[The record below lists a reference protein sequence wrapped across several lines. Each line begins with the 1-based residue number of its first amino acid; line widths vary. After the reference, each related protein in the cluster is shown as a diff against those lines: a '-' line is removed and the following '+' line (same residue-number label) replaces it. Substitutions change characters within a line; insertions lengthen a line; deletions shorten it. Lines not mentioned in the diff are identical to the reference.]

1 MPRFEIN
8 ITTGEIVELPDAPLP
23 TKTNAEK
30 IAEEV
35 SILNTNLQI
44 NLKELSNQY
53 VKALLANG
61 TSEAA
66 NVSVIRSQQAAIK
79 AQYAIDYAAI
89 IAKYPS

>member
-8 ITTGEIVELPDAPLP
+8 ITTGEIVELLDAPLP

-30 IAEEV
+30 ITEEV

-44 NLKELSNQY
+44 NLKELSDQY

-66 NVSVIRSQQAAIK
+66 KVAAIRSQRTALQTQFAT
-79 AQYAIDYAAI
+79 DYAAI
-89 IAKYPS
+89 ISKYQ